1 MSELHKRTL
10 EFQTRAVDEEKRTVE
25 LAFSSENPVE
35 RSFGFEV
42 LDHSDGAVDLQR
54 LNGGA
59 ALLVNHNTDDQVGVV
74 DNARVD
80 DDRVGRATVR
90 FGNSERAQEI
100 FRDVQDGIRRL
111 VSVGYHILDTVRSE
125 VKDGLDTVTATRW
138 MPVEISLVAVPADA
152 TGSGVGRSINED
164 PVPENQVEE
173 TRQETENKIMET
185 ENITEAP
192 KVQVV
197 NENEV
202 RSAESKRAKEIAKL
216 GDQYNCMDDALN
228 AIQEGRSAGEF
239 SRYILDNKLNE
250 KPLEV
255 PTDDGEIG
263 MNDNEVR
270 DFSITRAVDTFC
282 NKGRFVGLEA
292 EVSEAA
298 KQRYGRNVDGLC
310 VPTDVLKR
318 DLNVG
323 TAVDGGNTVA
333 TNLLAGSFID
343 LLRNASVIAQ
353 TGATYLNGLSGDVAI
368 PRQSASAT
376 ASWNT
381 EVGAVSETS
390 GQIDQ
395 VTMSPKGLSAMT
407 TYSKQLLAQSS
418 IDIEQFVR
426 NDLATVLAIAQDL
439 AAVDGTGSSNQPT
452 GIMGVAGVGTITV
465 NANNY
470 INAVN
475 LESEVAVDN
484 ALTGSLAYV
493 TNAKYI
499 GKLKQSEVASNT
511 GRFVYENG
519 QVNGYPCYMSNQMP
533 ATYATN
539 TKSAIIFGNFS
550 DLLIGNWNGL
560 DIVVDP
566 FTEAAKR
573 QVRLVTSL
581 WTDIAVRHPESF
593 SFSKLVVH

>member
-35 RSFGFEV
+35 RSFGYEV
-42 LDHSDGAVDLQR
+42 LDHSEGAVDLQR

-152 TGSGVGRSINED
+152 TGSGVGRSVE
-164 PVPENQVEE
+164 ENPKSKESVEE
-173 TRQETENKIMET
+173 TRQEPETKKMDT

-282 NKGRFVGLEA
+282 NKGRFEGLEA

-333 TNLLAGSFID
+333 TNILAGSFID
-343 LLRNASVIAQ
+343 LLRNNSVIAQ

-368 PRQSASAT
+368 PRQSAAAT
-376 ASWNT
+376 ASWLG
-381 EVGAVSETS
+381 EVAAVSETS
-390 GQIDQ
+390 AQIDQ

-426 NDLATVLAIAQDL
+426 NDLATVLAVAQDL
-439 AAVDGTGSSNQPT
+439 AAVDGTGSSDQPK
-452 GIMGVAGVGTITV
+452 GIMNETGVGTITV

-581 WTDIAVRHPESF
+581 WTDIAVRHAESF

>member
-282 NKGRFVGLEA
+282 NKGRFEGLEA

>member
-282 NKGRFVGLEA
+282 NKGRFEGLEA

-353 TGATYLNGLSGDVAI
+353 TGATYLIGLSGDVAF
-368 PRQSASAT
+368 PRQIASAT

>member
-1 MSELHKRTL
+1 MSELHKRTFDF
-10 EFQTRAVDEEKRTVE
+10 ETRAVDEEKRTVE

-35 RSFGFEV
+35 RSFGYEV
-42 LDHSDGAVDLQR
+42 LDHSEGAVDLQR

-80 DDRVGRATVR
+80 DDKVGRATVR

-152 TGSGVGRSINED
+152 TGSGVGRSVEEN
-164 PVPENQVEE
+164 PESKETVEE
-173 TRQETENKIMET
+173 TRQEPETKIMDT
-185 ENITEAP
+185 EKTESP
-192 KVQVV
+192 KVQVTD
-197 NENEV
+197 ERQV
-202 RSAESKRAKEIAKL
+202 RSAETKRAKEIAEL
-216 GDQYNCMDDALN
+216 GKQYDCMDDAVS
-228 AIQEGRSAGEF
+228 AIQEGRSVGEF
-239 SRYILDNKLNE
+239 SRYILDSKMKE
-250 KPLEV
+250 KPIEV

-263 MNDNEVR
+263 MSDNEVR
-270 DFSITRAVDTFC
+270 EFSITRAVDTFC
-282 NKGRFVGLEA
+282 SKGRFEGLEA

-333 TNLLAGSFID
+333 TDLLSGSFID

-368 PRQSASAT
+368 PRQSATAT
-376 ASWNT
+376 ASWET
-381 EVGAVSETS
+381 EVAAVSETS
-390 GQIDQ
+390 AQIDQ
-395 VTMSPKGLSAMT
+395 VTLSPKGLTAMT

-418 IDIEQFVR
+418 IDVEQFVR
-426 NDLATVLAIAQDL
+426 NDLASILAIAQDL

-452 GIMGVAGVGTITV
+452 GIMGVSGVGTITV

-484 ALTGSLAYV
+484 ALSGSLAYV
-493 TNAKYI
+493 TNAKFI
-499 GKLKQSEVASNT
+499 GKLKQSEVATNT

-519 QVNGYPCYMSNQMP
+519 QVNGYPCFMSNQMP